1 MISTIWGKKGDAV
14 VITLLDYGYRE
25 NEYLVEVLEEGVYR
39 TIYSSTNY
47 DKVLT
52 KALEIK
58 GEKE

>member
-1 MISTIWGKKGDAV
+1 MISTVWGRDGDDV
-14 VITLLDYGYRE
+14 VITRLDYGYRE
-25 NEYLVEVLEEGVYR
+25 NEYLVEILENGVYR